1 MANNTQ
7 NPKTKV
13 NPLNAGLG
21 IEGLKG
27 YNPQKQTQEVKEESR
42 VYTVTKND
50 GTQVDKSYA
59 ELSPAEKTALR
70 KNAGVVSGGKTDI
83 ERQYSVVPSS
93 VGAKPTRNIATGS
106 GLATIASIATPLALG
121 AKFGPVGL
129 ISSGVLSTINFA
141 SAGANASEMER
152 RYQEAMREYNDK
164 ISKSAK
170 VAGSWEKDED
180 GNMIFMPDYSKVGED
195 ISVEASGAK
204 IADLFNLND
213 STEPNVYFSDD
224 GILHVDIN
232 RAFANTKEYNDI
244 INSISSD
251 YAGLTKDTTD
261 VDTYLNDFRQRLS
274 SALNQYRFE
283 INRIAGYRS
292 RLPNA
297 STEAIMDA
305 ARGEIGAMLSDADK
319 KDWKLKVYRD
329 GELVESNAKDVL
341 DHVYNMDKYGRDDYI
356 ESLADTLADD
366 SVSDNEKAYVLA
378 EYNLLFSASDADVKE
393 GDASE
398 ERKKYAEMLDQD
410 FAVTVLRSSR
420 LIRGFDTLADSV
432 AGIVS
437 QGDVDDILIA
447 NQNYLEPEE
456 VAQNFGALVG
466 TAFDIW
472 ASQKIMNGLEQKIVR
487 PVLGAG
493 AKAIGGKL
501 LNSGSEKLSEVGR
514 KMIEAGGT
522 NVMNRAGE
530 VIGYRTALDITGVND
545 VALAN
550 VIKAFDGNGGVSYRM
565 LAKGGSQVM
574 AYMMGEVVINLASD
588 TLYDATKLGAAAI
601 SGEFKDGDEAAAYFW
616 DEVGRDFAMD
626 LILQFGPTGL
636 MNIHTTMD
644 AIRLQKIEPYARGV
658 AEARTKYGEA
668 VSAVDEAKANGKSTK
683 KLIRELENNAVSA
696 KNDLTKA
703 EAEYADARKEW
714 IGSKSQQFGAKVAEL
729 ESRLTENEMFRKFQ
743 ESVMDENVAGTA
755 LAKSA
760 YAASGGDVEL
770 FNRLLNTV
778 SNNLRT
784 VTRITANEM
793 SSDKWAKG
801 TGEAYNAFKH
811 KYSELASR
819 TGKMSKTDIDYI
831 KAQNE
836 LIRYTEAAKGDKK
849 LIADANAFYS
859 KYIDAVSPDRAT
871 QLDELMDTMR
881 EAVNKT
887 NESAISAGIQTEEN
901 IQTKR
906 EATGFQ
912 EQGYI
917 PMYLKKKNKTGHYII
932 PQERNLDHTWD
943 RGEFWDL
950 DNLENPALNVL
961 TYINYTAR
969 NIALNE
975 RNKAV
980 IAATEIPGM
989 RTYRTDVDNELVRT
1003 EDGNIYKHS
1012 DIIEHMTE
1020 KIDARIGK
1028 IEKLKRETPTE
1039 LEFADEK
1046 NRVLYGKA
1054 DGTHEDLVSELREI
1068 ADGAA
1073 SPEKARKATFD
1084 MPWAKK
1090 TALGAEGYKYVED
1103 NADIPGVKEEFGS
1116 VVDWVRKGG
1125 GDEAIVERYNALP
1138 EEVRNFVEQDKNFQ
1152 RLADRYGLP
1161 TAFIRVG
1168 VDFPISR
1175 RLIDK
1180 AYGDYLWTKNNGAP
1194 RTGDSTVDKRPWLAD
1209 KNYSARYDR
1218 YSAEAEAA
1226 ADPAVKEHYTNN
1238 MIEAEAEAKR
1248 RYYADKLGRGNIA
1261 DGEWFEAHKSAH
1273 PESNLYKTYAQ
1284 EELYRGGASET
1295 SAGDVTFYT
1304 PEKWYAE
1311 TFSDNVIQ
1319 NSRPLNTFVYDG
1331 RFAYNSA
1338 LQKDLLDAVTGSDS
1352 YKNATAGEKTAA
1364 RDMLEKFNLGPEEF
1378 SKAVYGGNIYGQGV
1392 GKEVKIPK
1400 AIIDGFRKLG
1410 IDAVEIPGEA
1420 YGAVDLGDGGIGHQT
1435 EIIVFNERKAGDNL
1449 RAEVANRIDTLK
1461 KYYDDTYG
1469 KFGYTT
1475 GVRVRWGNIDAFIEQ
1490 GDMDGLA
1497 TYLEGLKDRASLA
1510 PPTDQTLSD
1519 TALDKQATGLEVEI
1533 KRSLNK
1539 NFPGLSNEQ
1548 KREVFARV
1556 LGEFRAKAAKSGDA
1570 TAAQVANEAFA
1581 RNVGYPITYY
1591 DAGEE
1596 KTAYITGPLA
1606 KSVYEMC
1613 VRSENVAD
1621 RNFVQIA
1628 FQGAAKLKRY
1638 AITAIDATRA
1648 LPNLLRDTLRG
1659 DVMSGGTD
1667 YAGARKI
1674 FADILDAEGLT
1685 AEQKAKAMESVEL
1698 AIRTAQ
1704 GQTLNAAIENRTE
1717 RGLQD
1722 MVRETRQEGKN
1733 TVSRIIWDVTH
1744 GRIGSALETPMNVA
1758 ESFTRRRMAQSAYI
1772 REFKDAKYTS
1782 TSFDERLAKAY
1793 DAGINAGIE
1802 NTTNFSRRGAIVGA
1816 MARYVPYF
1824 QQKFS
1829 NIESAKISFMK
1840 DPAGVAAR
1848 AAIFQY
1854 AFVMSLANTLKKEET
1869 RRAYYNLSDYDRKNN
1884 IVFSLDGETLVTI
1897 PLDESLASLITPW
1910 RRTVET
1916 LNNVDPG
1923 TFASIFTDTLLD
1935 MSPIDL
1941 DGFTEGDSLNV
1952 RRGVEK
1958 LASQVAPSLA
1968 TELLQTVTGYE
1979 LYYGTDRK
1987 VTDEDLAQRGIT
1999 DPSAGDY
2006 TTVSAN
2012 SKLLRKV
2019 ADATGIPQ
2027 WMLQQ
2032 TVSNFGGNVGQ
2043 YVLNTLDKLAGAS
2056 KDEQGGKEF
2065 VNAVF
2070 KSMTGTDSNNAS
2082 NQFYNGMNLL
2092 RKERTKVVNK
2102 LQSLNDD
2109 IATATGA
2116 EQADLRK
2123 QYQKVKDDY
2132 AMKVSN
2138 FVDQYLNAYE
2148 ITGGLAAS
2156 QAQQIYWLF
2165 NLYDDNTVYES
2176 GSVGEYYQNLAKQEA
2191 NKDATSWAAPVL
2203 DKYYDQTQNVYK
2215 DASGT
2220 WKYSSPYG
2228 ERAYYNTIWGQGMK
2242 HQVGLRN
2249 LIEGITSNLK
2259 SARSAAYSARSDAI
2273 ASGDYDRYDQIGADF
2288 DARVIKAID
2297 PYIKEYGAENVLD
2310 NSSVLDYLEEWFFVP
2325 SSFMRTKKGRY
2336 VPSLANNASKQRA
2349 FVRPYI
2355 KSLYGVNTGY
2365 TEKNYENLLNPEVFP
2380 NE

>member
-1 MANNTQ
+1 MANNAQ
-7 NPKTKV
+7 NPRTKV

-27 YNPQKQTQEVKEESR
+27 YSPQDQTQEIKKESQ
-42 VYTVTKND
+42 VYTVTRND
-50 GTQVDKSYA
+50 GTEVDKSYN
-59 ELSPAEKTALR
+59 ELSQEEKKAANTTGIVA
-70 KNAGVVSGGKTDI
+70 GGKTDI
-83 ERQYSVVPSS
+83 ERQYTVVPST
-93 VGAKPTRNIATGS
+93 VGVKPVKNIAPSS
-106 GLATIASIATPLALG
+106 GLGTLTSIVTPPILG
-121 AKFGPVGL
+121 AKFGVP
-129 ISSGVLSTINFA
+129 GVIAGGVMSAITAI
-141 SAGANASEMER
+141 SAGANAAEEDR
-152 RYQEAMREYNDK
+152 KYQEALQEYNAKVSDN
-164 ISKSAK
+164 AK
-170 VAGSWEKDED
+170 VAGNWEKDED

-213 STEPNVYFSDD
+213 DTEPNVYFGDD
-224 GILHVDIN
+224 GVLHVDIN
-232 RAFANTKEYNDI
+232 RAFANTKEYNNI

-251 YAGLTKDTTD
+251 YAGLTKDTAD

-283 INRIAGYRS
+283 VNRIAGYRS

-297 STEAIMDA
+297 STEAIMEA
-305 ARGEIGAMLSDADK
+305 ARGEIGAMLADADK

-329 GELVESNAKDVL
+329 GELVESTAKDVL
-341 DHVYNMDKYGRDDYI
+341 DHVYNMDKYERDDYI
-356 ESLADTLADD
+356 EGLADTLEDD
-366 SVSDNEKAYVLA
+366 SISDSKKAYVLA

-432 AGIVS
+432 AGLVS
-437 QGDVDDILIA
+437 QGNTDDILLA
-447 NQNYLEPEE
+447 NQDYLEPEE
-456 VAQNFGALVG
+456 VAQNFGSIFG
-466 TAFDIW
+466 TAFDIY
-472 ASQKIMNGLEQKIVR
+472 ASQKIMQGLEQKIVR
-487 PVLGAG
+487 PALGAG
-493 AKAIGGKL
+493 ARAIGGRL
-501 LNSGSEKLSEVGR
+501 VNSGSDKIADIGK
-514 KMIEAGGT
+514 KMIEASGT
-522 NVMNRAGE
+522 YVINRAGDI
-530 VIGYRTALDITGVND
+530 IGYRTALDITGVKNA
-545 VALAN
+545 ALAN
-550 VIKAFDGNGGVSYRM
+550 IIKAFSGEGGVSYRL
-565 LAKGGSQVM
+565 LAKGGAQVM
-574 AYMMGEVVINLASD
+574 TYMMGEIAINATSD
-588 TLYDATKLGAAAI
+588 ALYDVAKLGTATL
-601 SGEFKDGDEAAAYFW
+601 SGDIKSGDEAFEYLKSELGQ
-616 DEVGRDFAMD
+616 DLVMD
-626 LILQFGPTGL
+626 TIIQFGPQGL
-636 MNIHTTMD
+636 IDLHTTMD
-644 AIRLQKIEPYARGV
+644 AIRLQNIEPYARGV

-668 VSAVDEAKANGKSTK
+668 VSAVDEAKANDKSTK
-683 KLIRELENNAVSA
+683 KLIRELESNVVSA

-714 IGSKSQQFGAKVAEL
+714 IGSKGQQFGSKIAEL

-784 VTRITANEM
+784 VTRMTANEM
-793 SSDKWAKG
+793 SSDKWADG

-819 TGKMSKTDIDYI
+819 TGKLSKTDIDYI

-859 KYIDAVSPDRAT
+859 KYIDAVSPDRAAR
-871 QLDELMDTMR
+871 LDELMDTMR

-887 NESAISAGIQTEEN
+887 NESAIGAGIQTEEN

-932 PQERNLDHTWD
+932 PQERNLDRTWD

-989 RTYRTDVDNELVRT
+989 RTYRTDVDNEIIRT

-1020 KIDARIGK
+1020 KIDTRIGK

-1054 DGTHEDLVSELREI
+1054 DGTHEDLVKTLEDSY
-1068 ADGAA
+1068 
-1073 SPEKARKATFD
+1073 AR
-1084 MPWAKK
+1084 
-1090 TALGAEGYKYVED
+1090 
-1103 NADIPGVKEEFGS
+1103 
-1116 VVDWVRKGG
+1116 
-1125 GDEAIVERYNALP
+1125 
-1138 EEVRNFVEQDKNFQ
+1138 
-1152 RLADRYGLP
+1152 
-1161 TAFIRVG
+1161 
-1168 VDFPISR
+1168 
-1175 RLIDK
+1175 
-1180 AYGDYLWTKNNGAP
+1180 
-1194 RTGDSTVDKRPWLAD
+1194 
-1209 KNYSARYDR
+1209 
-1218 YSAEAEAA
+1218 
-1226 ADPAVKEHYTNN
+1226 
-1238 MIEAEAEAKR
+1238 
-1248 RYYADKLGRGNIA
+1248 
-1261 DGEWFEAHKSAH
+1261 
-1273 PESNLYKTYAQ
+1273 
-1284 EELYRGGASET
+1284 
-1295 SAGDVTFYT
+1295 GDVDATV
-1304 PEKWYAE
+1304 E
-1311 TFSDNVIQ
+1311 
-1319 NSRPLNTFVYDG
+1319 FV
-1331 RFAYNSA
+1331 
-1338 LQKDLLDAVTGSDS
+1338 
-1352 YKNATAGEKTAA
+1352 
-1364 RDMLEKFNLGPEEF
+1364 
-1378 SKAVYGGNIYGQGV
+1378 
-1392 GKEVKIPK
+1392 
-1400 AIIDGFRKLG
+1400 
-1410 IDAVEIPGEA
+1410 
-1420 YGAVDLGDGGIGHQT
+1420 T
-1435 EIIVFNERKAGDNL
+1435 ED
-1449 RAEVANRIDTLK
+1449 LK
-1461 KYYDDTYG
+1461 KYYDDTYS

-1475 GVRVRWGNIDAFIEQ
+1475 NVRVGWSNVDALIEQ

-1497 TYLEGLKDRASLA
+1497 TYLEGFKDRASLA

-1519 TALDKQATGLEVEI
+1519 TALDKQATGLEIEI
-1533 KRSLNK
+1533 KRSLDK
-1539 NFPGLSNEQ
+1539 NFPGLNNEQ
-1548 KREVFARV
+1548 KRDVFARV
-1556 LGEFRAKAAKSGDA
+1556 LGEFRAKAAESGDA
-1570 TAAQVANEAFA
+1570 TATQVANEAFA
-1581 RNVGYPITYY
+1581 RSVGYPITYY

-1621 RNFVQIA
+1621 RNFVQIV
-1628 FQGAAKLKRY
+1628 FENAAKLKRY
-1638 AITAIDATRA
+1638 ATTAIDATRA

-1685 AEQKAKAMESVEL
+1685 AEQKSKAMESVEL

-1733 TVSRIIWDVTH
+1733 AVSRIIWDVTH

-1758 ESFTRRRMAQSAYI
+1758 EAFTRRRMAQSAYI

-1793 DAGINAGIE
+1793 NAGINAGIE
-1802 NTTNFSRRGAIVGA
+1802 NTTNFSRRGTMVGT

-1829 NIESAKISFMK
+1829 NIESARISFMK

-1848 AAIFQY
+1848 AALFQY
-1854 AFVMSLANTLKKEET
+1854 AFVTSLANTLKKEET

-1897 PLDESLASLITPW
+1897 PLDESLASLVTPW

-1935 MSPIDL
+1935 MSPVDL

-1952 RRGVEK
+1952 RRGIEK
-1958 LASQVAPSLA
+1958 LTSQIAPSLA
-1968 TELLQTVTGYE
+1968 TELLQTFTGYE

-1987 VTDEDLAQRGIT
+1987 VTDESLAQRGLT
-1999 DPSAGDY
+1999 AQSAGDY
-2006 TTVSAN
+2006 TTTSAN

-2082 NQFYNGMNLL
+2082 SRFYNGMDLL
-2092 RKERTKVVNK
+2092 RKERTKAVSR

-2109 IATATGA
+2109 IATTTGA
-2116 EQADLRK
+2116 EQEDLRK

-2138 FVDQYLNAYE
+2138 FVNQYLNAYE
-2148 ITGGLAAS
+2148 ITGGLKAS

-2249 LIEGITSNLK
+2249 LVEGITSNLK
-2259 SARSAAYSARSDAI
+2259 SARSAASSARSAAI
-2273 ASGDYDRYDQIGADF
+2273 EAGDYDRYDQIGADF

-2297 PYIKEYGAENVLD
+2297 PYIKEYGAENVLN

>member
-27 YNPQKQTQEVKEESR
+27 YNPQEQTQEIKKESQ

-106 GLATIASIATPLALG
+106 GLATATGIVTPIVLG
-121 AKFGPVGL
+121 AITK
-129 ISSGVLSTINFA
+129 GVPGAI
-141 SAGANASEMER
+141 AGAAMSVINAVGAGADASEIER

-180 GNMIFMPDYSKVGED
+180 GNLIFMPDYSKVGED

-213 STEPNVYFSDD
+213 NTEPNVYFSDD
-224 GILHVDIN
+224 GVLHVDIN
-232 RAFANTKEYNDI
+232 RAFANTKEYSDI
-244 INSISSD
+244 IDSISSD
-251 YAGLTKDTTD
+251 YAGLTKDTAD
-261 VDTYLNDFRQRLS
+261 VDIYLNDFRQRLS
-274 SALNQYRFE
+274 SALDQYRFE
-283 INRIAGYRS
+283 VNRIAGYKS

-319 KDWKLKVYRD
+319 KDWKIKVYRD
-329 GELVESNAKDVL
+329 GNLVESTAKDVL
-341 DHVYNMDKYGRDDYI
+341 DHVYNMDKYERDDYI
-356 ESLADTLADD
+356 EGLADTLEDD
-366 SVSDNEKAYVLA
+366 SISDDKKAYVLA

-432 AGIVS
+432 AGLVS
-437 QGDVDDILIA
+437 QGATDDILLA
-447 NQNYLEPEE
+447 NQDYLEPEE
-456 VAQNFGALVG
+456 VAQNFGSIFG
-466 TAFDIW
+466 TAFDIY
-472 ASQKIMNGLEQKIVR
+472 ASQKIMQGLEQKIVR

-493 AKAIGGKL
+493 ARAIGGRL
-501 LNSGSEKLSEVGR
+501 VNAGSDKIADIGK
-514 KMIEAGGT
+514 KMIEASGT
-522 NVMNRAGE
+522 SVINRAGDI
-530 VIGYRTALDITGVND
+530 IGYRTALDITGAKNA
-545 VALAN
+545 ALAN
-550 VIKAFDGNGGVSYRM
+550 IIKAFSGEGSISYRL
-565 LAKGGSQVM
+565 LAKGGAQVM
-574 AYMMGEVVINLASD
+574 TYMMGEIAINATSD
-588 TLYDATKLGAAAI
+588 ALYDVAKLGTAAL
-601 SGEFKDGDEAAAYFW
+601 SGDIKSGDEAAEYLKSELGQ
-616 DEVGRDFAMD
+616 DLVMD
-626 LILQFGPTGL
+626 TIIQFGPQGL
-636 MNIHTTMD
+636 IDLHTTMD
-644 AIRLQKIEPYARGV
+644 AIRLQNIEPYARGV

-683 KLIRELENNAVSA
+683 KLIRELESDVISA

-859 KYIDAVSPDRAT
+859 KYIDAVSPDRAA
-871 QLDELMDTMR
+871 QLNELMDTMR
-881 EAVNKT
+881 EAINKT
-887 NESAISAGIQTEEN
+887 NESAIGAGIQTEEN

-932 PQERNLDHTWD
+932 PQERNLDRTWD

-975 RNKAV
+975 RNKAI

-989 RTYRTDVDNELVRT
+989 RTYRTDVDNEIIRT

-1012 DIIEHMTE
+1012 DIIEHMAE
-1020 KIDARIGK
+1020 KIDTRIDK
-1028 IEKLKRETPTE
+1028 INKIKRETPTE

-1054 DGTHEDLVSELREI
+1054 DGTHEELVNELREI
-1068 ADGAA
+1068 ANGVA
-1073 SPEKARKATFD
+1073 SPEKARKTAFD
-1084 MPWAKK
+1084 MPWAEKN
-1090 TALGAEGYKYVED
+1090 ALGTEGYRYVED
-1103 NADIPGVKEEFGS
+1103 NADIPGVKGEFGS

-1125 GDEAIVERYNALP
+1125 DDEAIIERYSMLP
-1138 EEVRNFVEQDKNFQ
+1138 EEVRSFVEQDENFQ

-1161 TAFIRVG
+1161 TAFTRVG

-1175 RLIDK
+1175 LLIDK
-1180 AYGDYLWTKNNGAP
+1180 SYGDYLWTKNNSVPSEAVVEP
-1194 RTGDSTVDKRPWLAD
+1194 AD
-1209 KNYSARYDR
+1209 
-1218 YSAEAEAA
+1218 
-1226 ADPAVKEHYTNN
+1226 
-1238 MIEAEAEAKR
+1238 
-1248 RYYADKLGRGNIA
+1248 
-1261 DGEWFEAHKSAH
+1261 
-1273 PESNLYKTYAQ
+1273 
-1284 EELYRGGASET
+1284 
-1295 SAGDVTFYT
+1295 
-1304 PEKWYAE
+1304 
-1311 TFSDNVIQ
+1311 
-1319 NSRPLNTFVYDG
+1319 
-1331 RFAYNSA
+1331 
-1338 LQKDLLDAVTGSDS
+1338 
-1352 YKNATAGEKTAA
+1352 
-1364 RDMLEKFNLGPEEF
+1364 
-1378 SKAVYGGNIYGQGV
+1378 V
-1392 GKEVKIPK
+1392 G
-1400 AIIDGFRKLG
+1400 
-1410 IDAVEIPGEA
+1410 
-1420 YGAVDLGDGGIGHQT
+1420 
-1435 EIIVFNERKAGDNL
+1435 GDNL
-1449 RAEVANRIDTLK
+1449 RTDVANRIDTLK
-1461 KYYDDTYG
+1461 KYYDDTYS

-1475 GVRVRWGNIDAFIEQ
+1475 NVRVSWSKIDAFIEQ
-1490 GDMDGLA
+1490 GDIDGLA

-1519 TALDKQATGLEVEI
+1519 TALDKQATGLEIEI
-1533 KRSLNK
+1533 KHSLNK
-1539 NFPGLSNEQ
+1539 NFPGLNNEQ

-1570 TAAQVANEAFA
+1570 TATQVANEAFA

-1606 KSVYEMC
+1606 KPVYEMC

-1628 FQGAAKLKRY
+1628 FEGAAKLKRY
-1638 AITAIDATRA
+1638 ATTAIDATRA

-1733 TVSRIIWDVTH
+1733 AVSRIIWDVTH

-1758 ESFTRRRMAQSAYI
+1758 EAFTRRRMAQSAYI

-1802 NTTNFSRRGAIVGA
+1802 NTTNFSRRGAMVGT

-1829 NIESAKISFMK
+1829 NIESARISFMK

-1884 IVFSLDGETLVTI
+1884 IVFSLDGNTLVTI

-1935 MSPIDL
+1935 MSPVDL

-1952 RRGVEK
+1952 RRGIEK
-1958 LASQVAPSLA
+1958 LTSQIAPSLA
-1968 TELLQTVTGYE
+1968 TELLQTFTGYE

-1987 VTDEDLAQRGIT
+1987 VTDESLAQRGLT
-1999 DPSAGDY
+1999 AQSAGDY

-2032 TVSNFGGNVGQ
+2032 TVANFGGNVGQ

-2070 KSMTGTDSNNAS
+2070 KSMTGTDSNNANS
-2082 NQFYNGMNLL
+2082 QFYNGMNLL
-2092 RKERTKVVNK
+2092 RKERAKVVNK

-2109 IATATGA
+2109 IATTTGA

-2249 LIEGITSNLK
+2249 LVEGITGNLK
-2259 SARSAAYSARSDAI
+2259 SARSAASSARSAAI
-2273 ASGDYDRYDQIGADF
+2273 EAGDYDRYDQIGADF

-2297 PYIKEYGAENVLD
+2297 PYIKEYGAENVLN

-2325 SSFMRTKKGRY
+2325 SSFMRTKKGKY

>member
-1 MANNTQ
+1 MIVSKKLGGDREDKTFVTPDTTVEVTDNSGNT
-7 NPKTKV
+7 K
-13 NPLNAGLG
+13 A
-21 IEGLKG
+21 
-27 YNPQKQTQEVKEESR
+27 VK
-42 VYTVTKND
+42 YKDLDT
-50 GTQVDKSYA
+50 
-59 ELSPAEKTALR
+59 AEKDAVAKR
-70 KNAGVVSGGKTDI
+70 NDSGVGVVSGGKTDV
-83 ERQYSVVPSS
+83 ERQYAVVSGK
-93 VGAKPTRNIATGS
+93 VGVRPVEPPAIDLGAVGGT
-106 GLATIASIATPLALG
+106 LASTALG
-121 AKFGPVGL
+121 AAGGGVVGAL
-129 ISSGVLSTINFA
+129 IGGGTAALINYM
-141 SAGANASEMER
+141 NAAENER
-152 RYQEAMREYNDK
+152 KYQEALREYNDMV
-164 ISKSAK
+164 SKNTTI
-170 VAGSWEKDED
+170 AGEWNEDKD
-180 GNMIFMPDYSKVGED
+180 GNMVFMPDYSKVGKD
-195 ISVEASGAK
+195 INVAESGAK
-204 IADLFNLND
+204 ISSLFDLDDN
-213 STEPNVYFSDD
+213 TEPNVYFGDD
-224 GILHVDIN
+224 GVLHVDIN
-232 RAFANTKEYNDI
+232 RAFANTKEYNNI

-251 YAGLTKDTTD
+251 YAGLTKDTAD
-261 VDTYLNDFRQRLS
+261 VDTYLSDFRQRLS

-283 INRIAGYRS
+283 VNRVAGYKS

-297 STEAIMDA
+297 SVEAIMDA
-305 ARGEIGAMLSDADK
+305 ARNEIGAMLSDADK
-319 KDWKLKVYRD
+319 KDWPVKVYRN
-329 GELVESNAKDVL
+329 GKIVESNAKDVL
-341 DHVYNMDKYGRDDYI
+341 DHVYNMKDKYERDDYI
-356 ESLADTLADD
+356 ESLGDMLNDD
-366 SVSDNEKAYVLA
+366 SISDDNKAYILS

-410 FAVTVLRSSR
+410 FAVTVLRSSS
-420 LIRGFDTLADSV
+420 LIRGLDTLADSV
-432 AGIVS
+432 AGLVS
-437 QGDVDDILIA
+437 QGATDDILIA
-447 NQNYLEPEE
+447 NQDYLEPEE
-456 VAQNFGALVG
+456 VAKNFGSFTGA
-466 TAFDIW
+466 AFDVFV
-472 ASQKIMNGLEQKIVR
+472 SQKIMQGLEQKVVR
-487 PVLGAG
+487 PALGAG
-493 AKAIGGKL
+493 ARTIGGRL
-501 LNSGSEKLSEVGR
+501 VNSGSDKIANIGK
-514 KMIEAGGT
+514 KMIEASGT
-522 NVMNRAGE
+522 SVINRAGDI
-530 VIGYRTALDITGVND
+530 IGYRTALNITGVKNT
-545 VALAN
+545 ALAN
-550 VIKAFDGNGGVSYRM
+550 VIKAFSGEGSVSYRL
-565 LAKGGSQVM
+565 LAKGGAQLM
-574 AYMMGEVVINLASD
+574 TYMMGEIAINAASD
-588 TLYDATKLGAAAI
+588 ALYDVAKLGTATL
-601 SGEFKDGDEAAAYFW
+601 SGDIKSGDEAAEYLKNELGQ
-616 DEVGRDFAMD
+616 DLVMD
-626 LILQFGPTGL
+626 TIIQFGPQGL
-636 MNIHTTMD
+636 LDLHTTMD
-644 AIRLQKIEPYARGV
+644 AIRLQNIEPYARGV

-668 VSAVDEAKANGKSTK
+668 ISAVDEAKANDKSTK
-683 KLIRELENNAVSA
+683 KLIRELESNVVSA

-703 EAEYADARKEW
+703 ETEYADARKEW
-714 IGSKSQQFGAKVAEL
+714 IGSRSQQFGSKIAEL
-729 ESRLTENEMFRKFQ
+729 ESKLTENEMFRKFQ
-743 ESVMDENVAGTA
+743 ESVFDENVAGTA

-784 VTRITANEM
+784 VTRIAANEM
-793 SSDKWAKG
+793 SSDKWAEG
-801 TGEAYNAFKH
+801 TGEAYNAFKR

-859 KYIDAVSPDRAT
+859 KYIDAVSPVRAA

-881 EAVNKT
+881 GAINKT
-887 NESAISAGIQTEEN
+887 NESAIGAGIQTEEN

-932 PQERNLDHTWD
+932 PQERNLDRTWD
-943 RGEFWDL
+943 RGDFWDL

-989 RTYRTDVDNELVRT
+989 RTYRTDTDNEIIRT

-1012 DIIEHMTE
+1012 DIIEHMTN

-1028 IEKLKRETPTE
+1028 IDKLKRETPTE

-1046 NRVLYGKA
+1046 NKIVYGKT
-1054 DGTHEDLVSELREI
+1054 DGTHEELVNELENI
-1068 ADGAA
+1068 VDTA
-1073 SPEKARKATFD
+1073 EKQR
-1084 MPWAKK
+1084 
-1090 TALGAEGYKYVED
+1090 
-1103 NADIPGVKEEFGS
+1103 
-1116 VVDWVRKGG
+1116 
-1125 GDEAIVERYNALP
+1125 GDTI
-1138 EEVRNFVEQDKNFQ
+1138 
-1152 RLADRYGLP
+1152 
-1161 TAFIRVG
+1161 I
-1168 VDFPISR
+1168 
-1175 RLIDK
+1175 
-1180 AYGDYLWTKNNGAP
+1180 
-1194 RTGDSTVDKRPWLAD
+1194 
-1209 KNYSARYDR
+1209 
-1218 YSAEAEAA
+1218 
-1226 ADPAVKEHYTNN
+1226 
-1238 MIEAEAEAKR
+1238 
-1248 RYYADKLGRGNIA
+1248 
-1261 DGEWFEAHKSAH
+1261 
-1273 PESNLYKTYAQ
+1273 
-1284 EELYRGGASET
+1284 LYRGQRSRGNNLSTNEWSERFAEYDQNPVENTSWWSSDQEYPKNIAGEGGRVIKMGIPRTDVVSADDVAKDVKDAIRYKYGYTVERDPSNGGEYFVVDTDEKGLSSFRKSISGKKAKYYNELISDSIIYPSDLNELNRAASGRGAPSDGNDFE
-1295 SAGDVTFYT
+1295 SFVNVRSVLDFYNKPVAEFKDGEYVFNT
-1304 PEKWYAE
+1304 ERNPNYYAE
-1311 TFSDNVIQ
+1311 H
-1319 NSRPLNTFVYDG
+1319 
-1331 RFAYNSA
+1331 ASA
-1338 LQKDLLDAVTGSDS
+1338 AEAPEDA
-1352 YKNATAGEKTAA
+1352 
-1364 RDMLEKFNLGPEEF
+1364 
-1378 SKAVYGGNIYGQGV
+1378 
-1392 GKEVKIPK
+1392 
-1400 AIIDGFRKLG
+1400 
-1410 IDAVEIPGEA
+1410 
-1420 YGAVDLGDGGIGHQT
+1420 
-1435 EIIVFNERKAGDNL
+1435 L
-1449 RAEVANRIDTLK
+1449 RAEVANRIDALK
-1461 KYYDDTYG
+1461 KHYDDTYG

-1475 GVRVRWGNIDAFIEQ
+1475 GVRVSWSKIDALIEQ
-1490 GDMDGLA
+1490 GDMDGLT

-1519 TALDKQATGLEVEI
+1519 TALDKQATGLEIEI

-1539 NFPGLSNEQ
+1539 NFPGLNNEQ

-1556 LGEFRAKAAKSGDA
+1556 LGEFRARAAESGDA
-1570 TAAQVANEAFA
+1570 TATQVANEAFA

-1621 RNFVQIA
+1621 RNFIQIA
-1628 FQGAAKLKRY
+1628 FEGAAKLKRY
-1638 AITAIDATRA
+1638 AITAIDVARA

-1659 DVMSGGTD
+1659 DIMSGGTD

-1698 AIRTAQ
+1698 AIKTAQ

-1733 TVSRIIWDVTH
+1733 VVSRIIWDVTH

-1758 ESFTRRRMAQSAYI
+1758 EAFTRRRMAQSAYI

-1802 NTTNFSRRGAIVGA
+1802 NTTNFSRRGAMVGA

-1824 QQKFS
+1824 QQNFS

-1935 MSPIDL
+1935 MSPVDL

-1952 RRGVEK
+1952 RRGIEK
-1958 LASQVAPSLA
+1958 LTSQIAPSLA

-1987 VTDEDLAQRGIT
+1987 VTDESLAQRGLT
-1999 DPSAGDY
+1999 AQSAGDY

-2032 TVSNFGGNVGQ
+2032 TVANFGGNVGQ

-2056 KDEQGGKEF
+2056 KDEQGGKDF
-2065 VNAVF
+2065 VDAVF
-2070 KSMTGTDSNNAS
+2070 KSMTGTDSTNVKT
-2082 NQFYNGMNLL
+2082 QFYNGMNLL

-2102 LQSLNDD
+2102 LQSLNDG
-2109 IATATGA
+2109 IATTTGA
-2116 EQADLRK
+2116 ERADLRK

-2148 ITGGLAAS
+2148 ITGGLTAS

-2165 NLYDDNTVYES
+2165 NLYDDDTVYES
-2176 GSVGEYYQNLAKQEA
+2176 GSVGAYYQNLAKQEA

-2249 LIEGITSNLK
+2249 LIEGITSDLK
-2259 SARSAAYSARSDAI
+2259 SARSAASSARSAAI
-2273 ASGDYDRYDQIGADF
+2273 EAGDYDRYDQIGADF
-2288 DARVIKAID
+2288 DAKVVKAID
-2297 PYIKEYGAENVLD
+2297 PYIREYGAENVLN

-2349 FVRPYI
+2349 FVRSYI

>member
-1 MANNTQ
+1 MANNKNT
-7 NPKTKV
+7 PKTKV
-13 NPLNAGLG
+13 NPLDAGLG
-21 IEGLKG
+21 VEGLKG
-27 YNPQKQTQEVKEESR
+27 YNPQEKTQEVREESR

-50 GTQVDKSYA
+50 GTQVDKTYT
-59 ELSPAEKTALR
+59 ELSPAEKTALA

-93 VGAKPTRNIATGS
+93 VGVKPTRNIATGS
-106 GLATIASIATPLALG
+106 GLATATSIVTPIILG
-121 AKFGPVGL
+121 AATKGL
-129 ISSGVLSTINFA
+129 PGAIAGGAMSAINA
-141 SAGANASEMER
+141 ISAGANASEMER
-152 RYQEAMREYNDK
+152 RYQDAMREYNDK
-164 ISKSAK
+164 ISNSAK
-170 VAGSWEKDED
+170 VAGNWEKDED

-195 ISVEASGAK
+195 VSVEASGAK

-213 STEPNVYFSDD
+213 NTEPNVYFSDD
-224 GILHVDIN
+224 GVLHVDIN

-244 INSISSD
+244 IDSISSD
-251 YAGLTKDTTD
+251 YAGLTKDTAN
-261 VDTYLNDFRQRLS
+261 VDTYLSDFRQRLS

-283 INRIAGYRS
+283 VNRIAGYRS

-319 KDWKLKVYRD
+319 KDWKIKVYRD
-329 GELVESNAKDVL
+329 GDLVESTAKDVL
-341 DHVYNMDKYGRDDYI
+341 DHVYNMDKYERNDYI
-356 ESLADTLADD
+356 EGLADTLDDD
-366 SVSDNEKAYVLA
+366 SISDSKKAYVLA

-432 AGIVS
+432 AGLVS
-437 QGDVDDILIA
+437 QGATDDILLA
-447 NQNYLEPEE
+447 NQDYLEPEE
-456 VAQNFGALVG
+456 VAQNFGSIFG
-466 TAFDIW
+466 TAFDIY
-472 ASQKIMNGLEQKIVR
+472 ASQKIMQGLEQRIVR
-487 PVLGAG
+487 PALGAG
-493 AKAIGGKL
+493 ARAIGGRL
-501 LNSGSEKLSEVGR
+501 VNAGSDKIADIGR
-514 KMIEAGGT
+514 KMIEASGT
-522 NVMNRAGE
+522 SVINRAGDI
-530 VIGYRTALDITGVND
+530 IGYRTALDITGIKN

-550 VIKAFDGNGGVSYRM
+550 VIKAFSGEGSVSYRL
-565 LAKGGSQVM
+565 LAKGGAQVM
-574 AYMMGEVVINLASD
+574 TYMMGEIAINATSD
-588 TLYDATKLGAAAI
+588 VLYDVAKLGTATL
-601 SGEFKDGDEAAAYFW
+601 SGDIKSGDEAFEYLKNELGQ
-616 DEVGRDFAMD
+616 DLVMD
-626 LILQFGPTGL
+626 TIIQFGPQGL
-636 MNIHTTMD
+636 LDLHTTMD
-644 AIRLQKIEPYARGV
+644 AIRLQNIEPYARGV
-658 AEARTKYGEA
+658 AEARTRYGEA

-683 KLIRELENNAVSA
+683 KLIRELESNVVSA

-703 EAEYADARKEW
+703 ETEYAAARKEW
-714 IGSKSQQFGAKVAEL
+714 IGSRSQRFGAKVAEL
-729 ESRLTENEMFRKFQ
+729 ESRLAENEMFRKFQ

-793 SSDKWAKG
+793 SSDKWADG
-801 TGEAYNAFKH
+801 TGEAYNAFKR
-811 KYSELASR
+811 KYSELAGR
-819 TGKMSKTDIDYI
+819 TGKMSKADIDYI
-831 KAQNE
+831 KAKNE

-849 LIADANAFYS
+849 QIAAAEAFYS
-859 KYIDAVSPDRAT
+859 KYIDAVSPDRAA

-881 EAVNKT
+881 GAINKT
-887 NESAISAGIQTEEN
+887 NESAINAGIQTEEN

-943 RGEFWDL
+943 RGEFWDP

-969 NIALNE
+969 NIAINE
-975 RNKAV
+975 RNKAI

-989 RTYRTDVDNELVRT
+989 RTYRTDVDNEIIRT
-1003 EDGNIYKHS
+1003 EDGNVYKHS
-1012 DIIEHMTE
+1012 DIIEHMTK

-1028 IEKLKRETPTE
+1028 IDKLKRETPTE

-1046 NRVLYGKA
+1046 NRILYGKA
-1054 DGTHEDLVSELREI
+1054 DGTHEDLV
-1068 ADGAA
+1068 
-1073 SPEKARKATFD
+1073 
-1084 MPWAKK
+1084 K
-1090 TALGAEGYKYVED
+1090 TLEDSYV
-1103 NADIPGVKEEFGS
+1103 
-1116 VVDWVRKGG
+1116 R
-1125 GDEAIVERYNALP
+1125 
-1138 EEVRNFVEQDKNFQ
+1138 
-1152 RLADRYGLP
+1152 
-1161 TAFIRVG
+1161 
-1168 VDFPISR
+1168 
-1175 RLIDK
+1175 
-1180 AYGDYLWTKNNGAP
+1180 
-1194 RTGDSTVDKRPWLAD
+1194 
-1209 KNYSARYDR
+1209 
-1218 YSAEAEAA
+1218 
-1226 ADPAVKEHYTNN
+1226 
-1238 MIEAEAEAKR
+1238 
-1248 RYYADKLGRGNIA
+1248 
-1261 DGEWFEAHKSAH
+1261 
-1273 PESNLYKTYAQ
+1273 
-1284 EELYRGGASET
+1284 
-1295 SAGDVTFYT
+1295 GDVDATV
-1304 PEKWYAE
+1304 K
-1311 TFSDNVIQ
+1311 
-1319 NSRPLNTFVYDG
+1319 FVTD
-1331 RFAYNSA
+1331 
-1338 LQKDLLDAVTGSDS
+1338 D
-1352 YKNATAGEKTAA
+1352 
-1364 RDMLEKFNLGPEEF
+1364 
-1378 SKAVYGGNIYGQGV
+1378 
-1392 GKEVKIPK
+1392 
-1400 AIIDGFRKLG
+1400 
-1410 IDAVEIPGEA
+1410 
-1420 YGAVDLGDGGIGHQT
+1420 
-1435 EIIVFNERKAGDNL
+1435 
-1449 RAEVANRIDTLK
+1449 LK
-1461 KYYDDTYG
+1461 KYYDDTYS

-1475 GVRVRWGNIDAFIEQ
+1475 NVRVSWSKIDAFIEQ

-1519 TALDKQATGLEVEI
+1519 TALDKQATGLEIEI

-1539 NFPGLSNEQ
+1539 NFPGLNNEQ

-1556 LGEFRAKAAKSGDA
+1556 LGEFRARAAESGDA
-1570 TAAQVANEAFA
+1570 TATQVANEAFA

-1596 KTAYITGPLA
+1596 KTAYINGPLA

-1621 RNFVQIA
+1621 RNFIQIA
-1628 FQGAAKLKRY
+1628 FEGAAKLKRY
-1638 AITAIDATRA
+1638 ATTAIDVTRA

-1698 AIRTAQ
+1698 AIKTAQ

-1733 TVSRIIWDVTH
+1733 MVSRIIWDVTH

-1758 ESFTRRRMAQSAYI
+1758 EAFTRRRMAQSAYI

-1802 NTTNFSRRGAIVGA
+1802 NTTNFSRRGAMVGT

-1829 NIESAKISFMK
+1829 NIESARISFMK

-1854 AFVMSLANTLKKEET
+1854 AFVTSLANTLKKEET

-1958 LASQVAPSLA
+1958 WISQTAPSLV
-1968 TELLQTVTGYE
+1968 TELIQTITGYD
-1979 LYYGTDRK
+1979 LYFGTDRK
-1987 VTDEDLAQRGIT
+1987 VTDEDLAQRGIA
-1999 DPSAGDY
+1999 DPTAGDY

-2032 TVSNFGGNVGQ
+2032 TVSNFGGSVGQ

-2056 KDEQGGKEF
+2056 KDEQGGKDF

-2102 LQSLNDD
+2102 LQNLNDG
-2109 IATATGA
+2109 IATTTGA

-2165 NLYDDNTVYES
+2165 NLYDDDTVYES
-2176 GSVGEYYQNLAKQEA
+2176 GSVGSYYQNLAKQEA

-2249 LIEGITSNLK
+2249 LMEGVTSGLK
-2259 SARSAAYSARSDAI
+2259 SARSAASSARSAAI
-2273 ASGDYDRYDQIGADF
+2273 RAGDYDRYDQIGADF
-2288 DARVIKAID
+2288 DARVIKVID
-2297 PYIKEYGAENVLD
+2297 PYIREYGAENVLN

-2365 TEKNYENLLNPEVFP
+2365 VEKNYDNLLNPEVFP

>member
-27 YNPQKQTQEVKEESR
+27 YNPQEKTQEVKKESR

-50 GTQVDKSYA
+50 GTQVDKSYT
-59 ELSPAEKTALR
+59 ELSPAEKTALA

-106 GLATIASIATPLALG
+106 GLATVTNIVTPVVLG
-121 AKFGPVGL
+121 AATKGL
-129 ISSGVLSTINFA
+129 PGAIAGGVMSAINA
-141 SAGANASEMER
+141 ISAGANASEMER

-170 VAGSWEKDED
+170 VAGNWEKDED

-213 STEPNVYFSDD
+213 NTEPNVYFSDD
-224 GILHVDIN
+224 GVLHVDIN

-244 INSISSD
+244 ISSISSD
-251 YAGLTKDTTD
+251 YVGLTKDTTD
-261 VDTYLNDFRQRLS
+261 VDTYLSDFRQRLS

-283 INRIAGYRS
+283 VNRIAGYRS

-297 STEAIMDA
+297 STESIMDA

-319 KDWKLKVYRD
+319 KDWKIKVYRD
-329 GELVESNAKDVL
+329 GDLVESTAKDVL
-341 DHVYNMDKYGRDDYI
+341 DHVYNMDKYERDDYI
-356 ESLADTLADD
+356 EGLADTLEDD
-366 SVSDNEKAYVLA
+366 SISDSKKAYVLA

-393 GDASE
+393 GGASE

-432 AGIVS
+432 AGLVS
-437 QGDVDDILIA
+437 QGATDDILLA
-447 NQNYLEPEE
+447 NQDYLEPEE
-456 VAQNFGALVG
+456 VAQNFGSVFG
-466 TAFDIW
+466 TAFDIY
-472 ASQKIMNGLEQKIVR
+472 ASQKIMQGLEQKVVR
-487 PVLGAG
+487 PALGAG
-493 AKAIGGKL
+493 ARAVGGRLVNAGSDKIADIGK
-501 LNSGSEKLSEVGR
+501 
-514 KMIEAGGT
+514 KMIEASGT
-522 NVMNRAGE
+522 SVINRAGDI
-530 VIGYRTALDITGVND
+530 IGYRTALDITGAKNA
-545 VALAN
+545 ALAN
-550 VIKAFDGNGGVSYRM
+550 IIKAFSGEGSISYRL
-565 LAKGGSQVM
+565 LAKGGAQVM
-574 AYMMGEVVINLASD
+574 TYMMGEIAINATSD
-588 TLYDATKLGAAAI
+588 ALYDVAKLGTAAL
-601 SGEFKDGDEAAAYFW
+601 SGDIKSGDEAAEYLKSELGQ
-616 DEVGRDFAMD
+616 DLVMD
-626 LILQFGPTGL
+626 TIIQFGPQGL
-636 MNIHTTMD
+636 IDLHTTMD
-644 AIRLQKIEPYARGV
+644 AIRLQNIEPYARGV

-668 VSAVDEAKANGKSTK
+668 VSAVDEARANGKSTK
-683 KLIRELENNAVSA
+683 KLIRELESNVVSA

-703 EAEYADARKEW
+703 ETEYADARKEW
-714 IGSKSQQFGAKVAEL
+714 IGSRSQQFGSKIAEL

-793 SSDKWAKG
+793 SSDKWAEG

-859 KYIDAVSPDRAT
+859 KYIDAVSPDRAA

-887 NESAISAGIQTEEN
+887 NESAIGAGIQTEEN

-932 PQERNLDHTWD
+932 PQERNLDRTWD

-975 RNKAV
+975 RNKAI

-989 RTYRTDVDNELVRT
+989 RTYRTDVDNEIIRT

-1012 DIIEHMTE
+1012 DIIEHMTK
-1020 KIDARIGK
+1020 KIDTRIGA
-1028 IEKLKRETPTE
+1028 IDKLKRETPTE

-1046 NRVLYGKA
+1046 NRVLYGKV
-1054 DGTHEDLVSELREI
+1054 DGTHEDLVKTLEDSY
-1068 ADGAA
+1068 
-1073 SPEKARKATFD
+1073 AR
-1084 MPWAKK
+1084 
-1090 TALGAEGYKYVED
+1090 
-1103 NADIPGVKEEFGS
+1103 
-1116 VVDWVRKGG
+1116 
-1125 GDEAIVERYNALP
+1125 
-1138 EEVRNFVEQDKNFQ
+1138 
-1152 RLADRYGLP
+1152 
-1161 TAFIRVG
+1161 
-1168 VDFPISR
+1168 
-1175 RLIDK
+1175 
-1180 AYGDYLWTKNNGAP
+1180 
-1194 RTGDSTVDKRPWLAD
+1194 
-1209 KNYSARYDR
+1209 
-1218 YSAEAEAA
+1218 
-1226 ADPAVKEHYTNN
+1226 
-1238 MIEAEAEAKR
+1238 
-1248 RYYADKLGRGNIA
+1248 
-1261 DGEWFEAHKSAH
+1261 
-1273 PESNLYKTYAQ
+1273 
-1284 EELYRGGASET
+1284 
-1295 SAGDVTFYT
+1295 GDVDATV
-1304 PEKWYAE
+1304 E
-1311 TFSDNVIQ
+1311 
-1319 NSRPLNTFVYDG
+1319 FVAD
-1331 RFAYNSA
+1331 
-1338 LQKDLLDAVTGSDS
+1338 D
-1352 YKNATAGEKTAA
+1352 
-1364 RDMLEKFNLGPEEF
+1364 
-1378 SKAVYGGNIYGQGV
+1378 
-1392 GKEVKIPK
+1392 
-1400 AIIDGFRKLG
+1400 
-1410 IDAVEIPGEA
+1410 
-1420 YGAVDLGDGGIGHQT
+1420 
-1435 EIIVFNERKAGDNL
+1435 
-1449 RAEVANRIDTLK
+1449 LK
-1461 KYYDDTYG
+1461 KYYDDTYS

-1475 GVRVRWGNIDAFIEQ
+1475 NVRVGWSNVDALIEQ

-1519 TALDKQATGLEVEI
+1519 TALDKQATGLETEI

-1539 NFPGLSNEQ
+1539 NFPGLNNEQ
-1548 KREVFARV
+1548 KRDVFARV
-1556 LGEFRAKAAKSGDA
+1556 LGEFRAKAAGAGNTTA
-1570 TAAQVANEAFA
+1570 TQVANEAFA

-1638 AITAIDATRA
+1638 ATTAIDATRA

-1659 DVMSGGTD
+1659 DIMSGGTD
-1667 YAGARKI
+1667 YAGARRI

-1685 AEQKAKAMESVEL
+1685 AEQKSKAMESVEL

-1758 ESFTRRRMAQSAYI
+1758 EAFTRRRMAQSAYI

-1782 TSFDERLAKAY
+1782 TSFDERLARAY
-1793 DAGINAGIE
+1793 DAAINAGIE
-1802 NTTNFSRRGAIVGA
+1802 NTTNFSRRGAMVGT

-1829 NIESAKISFMK
+1829 NIESARISFMK

-1935 MSPIDL
+1935 MSPVDL

-1952 RRGVEK
+1952 RRGIEK
-1958 LASQVAPSLA
+1958 LTSQIAPSLA
-1968 TELLQTVTGYE
+1968 TELLQTFTGYE

-1987 VTDEDLAQRGIT
+1987 VTDESLAQRGLT
-1999 DPSAGDY
+1999 AQSAGDY

-2032 TVSNFGGNVGQ
+2032 VVSNFGGNVGQ

-2065 VNAVF
+2065 MNAVF
-2070 KSMTGTDSNNAS
+2070 KSMTGTDSNNAN

-2092 RKERTKVVNK
+2092 REEKTRVVNK
-2102 LQSLNDD
+2102 LQGLNDD
-2109 IATATGA
+2109 IATTTGA

-2138 FVDQYLNAYE
+2138 FVNQYLNAYE
-2148 ITGGLAAS
+2148 ITGGLEAS
-2156 QAQQIYWLF
+2156 QAQQVYWLF

-2203 DKYYDQTQNVYK
+2203 DRYYDQTQNVYK

-2249 LIEGITSNLK
+2249 LIEGVTSGLK
-2259 SARSAAYSARSDAI
+2259 GARSAASSARSDAI

-2288 DARVIKAID
+2288 DARVIRAID
-2297 PYIKEYGAENVLD
+2297 PYIKEYGAENVLN

-2325 SSFMRTKKGRY
+2325 SSFMRTKKGKY

>member
-27 YNPQKQTQEVKEESR
+27 YNPQEKTQEVKKESR

-50 GTQVDKSYA
+50 GTQVDKSYT
-59 ELSPAEKTALR
+59 ELSPAEKTALS
-70 KNAGVVSGGKTDI
+70 KNAGVVAGGKTDI
-83 ERQYSVVPSS
+83 ERQYAVAPSS

-106 GLATIASIATPLALG
+106 GLATVASVVTPLALG
-121 AKFGPVGL
+121 AKFGPAGL
-129 ISSGVLSTINFA
+129 ISSGMLSAINFA
-141 SAGANASEMER
+141 SAAANASEEER
-152 RYQEAMREYNDK
+152 KYQEAMREYNNK
-164 ISKSAK
+164 INDSAT
-170 VAGSWEKDED
+170 VAGEWEEDDD
-180 GNMIFMPDYSKVGED
+180 GNMIFMPDYSKVGDD
-195 ISVEASGAK
+195 ISIEASGAK

-213 STEPNVYFSDD
+213 NTEPNVYFSDD
-224 GILHVDIN
+224 GVLHVDIN

-251 YAGLTKDTTD
+251 YAGLTKDTADAD
-261 VDTYLNDFRQRLS
+261 VYLNDFRQRLS

-283 INRIAGYRS
+283 VNRIAGYKS

-305 ARGEIGAMLSDADK
+305 ARGEIGAMLADADK
-319 KDWKLKVYRD
+319 KDWKVKVYRD
-329 GELVESNAKDVL
+329 GEIVESTAKDVL
-341 DHVYNMDKYGRDDYI
+341 DHVYDMDKYGRDDYI

-366 SVSDNEKAYVLA
+366 SVSDDDKAYVLA

-393 GDASE
+393 GNASE

-432 AGIVS
+432 AGIIS
-437 QGDVDDILIA
+437 QGEVDDILIA

-472 ASQKIMNGLEQKIVR
+472 ASQKIMNGLIEPKIIR
-487 PVLGAG
+487 PLASKGISVVGERLIGSSSDMLNKVGEWVMGGVKVIDKVDKAG
-493 AKAIGGKL
+493 NI
-501 LNSGSEKLSEVGR
+501 VW
-514 KMIEAGGT
+514 
-522 NVMNRAGE
+522 
-530 VIGYRTALDITGVND
+530 YRTTLDITGIADVGLKNIVN
-545 VALAN
+545 
-550 VIKAFDGNGGVSYRM
+550 AFNGEGGISYRL

-574 AYMMGEVVINLASD
+574 TYMMGEVAINLTSD
-588 TLYDATKLGAAAI
+588 VLYDAAKLGAATI
-601 SGEFKDGDEAAAYFW
+601 SGEFKDNDEAAAYFW
-616 DEVGRDFAMD
+616 GEVGQDFAMD

-636 MNIHTTMD
+636 MNLHTTMD
-644 AIRLQKIEPYARGV
+644 AIRLQNIEPYARGV
-658 AEARTKYGEA
+658 AEARTKYGDA
-668 VSAVDEAKANGKSTK
+668 VSAVDEARADSKSTK
-683 KLIRELENNAVSA
+683 KLIRELESKAVAA

-703 EAEYADARKEW
+703 EVEYADARKKF
-714 IGSKSQQFGAKVAEL
+714 IGSGSQRFGSQIAEL
-729 ESRLTENEMFRKFQ
+729 ESRLTESEMFRKFQ

-770 FNRLLNTV
+770 FNKLLNSV
-778 SNNLRT
+778 SDNLRT

-793 SSDKWAKG
+793 SSNKWADG

-811 KYSELASR
+811 KYAELADY
-819 TGKMSKTDIDYI
+819 TGKLSKTDDNYI
-831 KAQNE
+831 IASEQ
-836 LIRYTEAAKGDKK
+836 LARYTEEARGDKDK
-849 LIADANAFYS
+849 IAAAERNYAGALN
-859 KYIDAVSPDRAT
+859 AVSPERAA
-871 QLDELMDTMR
+871 QLDEYMGLMR
-881 EAVNKT
+881 AAVDKT
-887 NESAISAGIQTEEN
+887 NESAIKAGIQTEEN

-906 EATGFQ
+906 SATGFQ
-912 EQGYI
+912 EHGYL
-917 PMYLKKKNKTGHYII
+917 PMYLKRKNKSGHYVL
-932 PQERNLDHTWD
+932 PQERNLDRTWN
-943 RGEFWDL
+943 RGDFWNID
-950 DNLENPALNVL
+950 DFENPTLNVL

-969 NIALNE
+969 NIAVNE

-989 RTYRTDVDNELVRT
+989 RTHRTDADNEIIRT
-1003 EDGNIYKHS
+1003 EEGNIYKHS
-1012 DIIEHMTE
+1012 DIIEHMSK
-1020 KIDARIGK
+1020 KIDTRLGK

-1046 NRVLYGKA
+1046 NKILYGKA
-1054 DGTHEDLVSELREI
+1054 DGTHDDLVEELASKMGGISSDVSRAVSDYNNDASSAPWDNSGRALDWNSQVKTVRQYVAQNSPIDLAAANKSGVEGSI
-1068 ADGAA
+1068 AWWLHD
-1073 SPEKARKATFD
+1073 ARFD
-1084 MPWAKK
+1084 S
-1090 TALGAEGYKYVED
+1090 AEFD
-1103 NADIPGVKEEFGS
+1103 RRWQS
-1116 VVDWVRKGG
+1116 
-1125 GDEAIVERYNALP
+1125 LP
-1138 EEVRNFVEQDKNFQ
+1138 EEVRNTILNDGTFGDSVRRNGLDTAIA
-1152 RLADRYGLP
+1152 RLGIDNVYDP
-1161 TAFIRVG
+1161 
-1168 VDFPISR
+1168 D
-1175 RLIDK
+1175 LIDRIY
-1180 AYGDYLWTKNNGAP
+1180 ADYLWG
-1194 RTGDSTVDKRPWLAD
+1194 
-1209 KNYSARYDR
+1209 
-1218 YSAEAEAA
+1218 
-1226 ADPAVKEHYTNN
+1226 
-1238 MIEAEAEAKR
+1238 
-1248 RYYADKLGRGNIA
+1248 
-1261 DGEWFEAHKSAH
+1261 
-1273 PESNLYKTYAQ
+1273 Q
-1284 EELYRGGASET
+1284 GGARSGTIVE
-1295 SAGDVTFYT
+1295 SANAENRGLRADV
-1304 PEKWYAE
+1304 A
-1311 TFSDNVIQ
+1311 
-1319 NSRPLNTFVYDG
+1319 SR
-1331 RFAYNSA
+1331 
-1338 LQKDLLDAVTGSDS
+1338 
-1352 YKNATAGEKTAA
+1352 
-1364 RDMLEKFNLGPEEF
+1364 
-1378 SKAVYGGNIYGQGV
+1378 
-1392 GKEVKIPK
+1392 
-1400 AIIDGFRKLG
+1400 
-1410 IDAVEIPGEA
+1410 IDA
-1420 YGAVDLGDGGIGHQT
+1420 
-1435 EIIVFNERKAGDNL
+1435 
-1449 RAEVANRIDTLK
+1449 LK
-1461 KYYDDTYG
+1461 KYYDDTYK

-1475 GVRVRWGNIDAFIEQ
+1475 NVRVSWSKINGLIEQ

-1519 TALDKQATGLEVEI
+1519 VALDKQATGLEIEV

-1539 NFPGLSNEQ
+1539 NFPGLNGEQ
-1548 KREVFARV
+1548 KREVMARV
-1556 LGEFRAKAAKSGDA
+1556 LGEFRVRAAESGDA
-1570 TAAQVANEAFA
+1570 TATQVANEAFV

-1591 DAGEE
+1591 EAGEE

-1606 KSVYEMC
+1606 KPVYEMC

-1628 FQGAAKLKRY
+1628 FENAAKLKRY
-1638 AITAIDATRA
+1638 ATTAIDATRA

-1685 AEQKAKAMESVEL
+1685 PEQKSKAMESVEL
-1698 AIRTAQ
+1698 AIKTAQ

-1744 GRIGSALETPMNVA
+1744 GRFGSALETPMNVA
-1758 ESFTRRRMAQSAYI
+1758 EAFTRRRMAQSAYI

-1802 NTTNFSRRGAIVGA
+1802 NTTNFSRRGAMVGA

-1854 AFVMSLANTLKKEET
+1854 AFVTTLANTLKKEET

-1897 PLDESLASLITPW
+1897 PLDESLAALVTPW

-1935 MSPIDL
+1935 MSPVDL

-1952 RRGVEK
+1952 RRGIEK

-1968 TELLQTVTGYE
+1968 TELLQVGTGYE
-1979 LYYGTDRK
+1979 LYYGTSKR

-1999 DPSAGDY
+1999 NPSAGDY

-2032 TVSNFGGNVGQ
+2032 TVANFGGNVGQ
-2043 YVLNTLDKLAGAS
+2043 YVLNSLDKLAGAS
-2056 KDEQGGKEF
+2056 KNEQGGKEF

-2070 KSMTGTDSNNAS
+2070 KSMTGTDSTNAKT
-2082 NQFYNGMNLL
+2082 QFYNGMNLL

-2102 LQSLNDD
+2102 LQSLNDS
-2109 IATATGA
+2109 IATTTGA

-2132 AMKVSN
+2132 GMKVSN
-2138 FVDQYLNAYE
+2138 FVDQYLNAFE
-2148 ITGGLAAS
+2148 ITGGLEAS

-2165 NLYDDNTVYES
+2165 NLYDDDTVYES

-2249 LIEGITSNLK
+2249 LIEGITSGLK
-2259 SARSAAYSARSDAI
+2259 NARSAAYDARSEAI
-2273 ASGDYDRYDQIGADF
+2273 NAGDYDRYDQIGADF
-2288 DARVIKAID
+2288 DAKVVKAID
-2297 PYIKEYGAENVLD
+2297 PYIREYGADNVLN
-2310 NSSVLDYLEEWFFVP
+2310 NSAVLDYLEEWFFVP
-2325 SSFMRTKKGRY
+2325 SSFMRTKKGKY
-2336 VPSLANNASKQRA
+2336 VPALANNASKQRA

-2355 KSLYGVNTGY
+2355 KSLYGVNTNY
-2365 TEKNYENLLNPEVFP
+2365 VEKNNESLLNPEVFP